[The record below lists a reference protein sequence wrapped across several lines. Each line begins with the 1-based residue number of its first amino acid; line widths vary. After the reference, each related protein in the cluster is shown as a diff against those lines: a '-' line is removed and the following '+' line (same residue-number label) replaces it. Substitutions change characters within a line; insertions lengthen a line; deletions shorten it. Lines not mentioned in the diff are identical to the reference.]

1 AAIDGRPS
9 DKAGPLLEPV
19 LRPLWAAY
27 AAVAAARDKRAP
39 LDLDLPER
47 KIVLD
52 DKGRVANV
60 VTPERLTA
68 HRLIEEFMIQANV
81 AAAETLEQK
90 RTPVVYRIHDQ
101 PSKEKLSSL
110 REFLE
115 TLGMKLPQASTLKPG
130 HFNGILASAK
140 TLPVADLVNEVVLR
154 SQSQAEYNID
164 NIGHFGLNLQR
175 YAHFTS
181 PIRRYA
187 DLLVHRALVKAIRLG
202 EGGLEDSEI
211 GRLRDVAQQISDAE
225 RRAMAAE
232 RETVDRLI
240 AAHLADRIGATFT
253 GRIAGVTRSGLFVRL
268 KDTGADG
275 FVPVS
280 SLHNDFYN
288 HVEARRALVG
298 KRTGETFLLGDT
310 VEVRLVEAIPSAGA
324 LRFEMLSE
332 GKKGRVAAP
341 HAGGGQQEK
350 RGWRRRR

>member
-1 AAIDGRPS
+1 
-9 DKAGPLLEPV
+9 L
-19 LRPLWAAY
+19 
-27 AAVAAARDKRAP
+27 AAARDKRQP

-47 KIVLD
+47 KILLD

-81 AAAETLEQK
+81 AAAEQLEQK
-90 RTPVVYRIHDQ
+90 KAPVVYRIHDQ
-101 PSKEKLSSL
+101 SSKEKLASL
-110 REFLE
+110 REFLD
-115 TLGMKLPQASTLKPG
+115 TLGMKLPQASALKPE
-130 HFNGILASAK
+130 HFNGILARAK

-164 NIGHFGLNLQR
+164 NIGHFGLNLRR

-187 DLLVHRALVKAIRLG
+187 DLLVHRALVKALKFG
-202 EGGLEDSEI
+202 EGGLEDFEI
-211 GRLRDVAQQISDAE
+211 GRLREVAQQISDAE

-232 RETVDRLI
+232 RETADRLI
-240 AAHLADRIGATFT
+240 AAHLADRVGATFT

-288 HVEARRALVG
+288 HVEAHHALVG
-298 KRTGETFLLGDT
+298 KRTGETFRLGDT
-310 VEVRLVEAIPSAGA
+310 VEVKLVEAIPSAGA
-324 LRFEMLSE
+324 LRFEMLTE

-341 HAGGGQQEK
+341 QPGFKGK
-350 RGWRRRR
+350 FRDRRRR